1 MKATGARPMN
11 MRWKNRKKKKEKKK
25 TTNTEEITIE
35 LISTKILSWNL
46 RSLMAASY
54 IC

>member
-11 MRWKNRKKKKEKKK
+11 MRWKNRKKKKE
-25 TTNTEEITIE
+25 TTNTEEIPFE